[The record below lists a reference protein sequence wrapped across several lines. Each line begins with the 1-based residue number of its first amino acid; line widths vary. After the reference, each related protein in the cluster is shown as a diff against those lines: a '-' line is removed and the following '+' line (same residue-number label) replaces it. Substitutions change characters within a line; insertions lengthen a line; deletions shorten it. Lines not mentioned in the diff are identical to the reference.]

1 MTEIRKKYPDK
12 VPIHISFDSTKITI
26 NKHKFL
32 VPNEF
37 TMGQFIHILRK
48 RMILQPEQAIF
59 LFINGELPSSNAI
72 LSDLYKRY
80 KSEDGMLK
88 MICAFENTFG

>member
-48 RMILQPEQAIF
+48 RMLLQPEHAIF
-59 LFINGELPSSNAI
+59 LFINGELHSSNAI